1 MRALGHGKGLGCSGN
16 CLEASVAGVW
26 LECGWQ
32 VANKGWRVD
41 TEGRA
46 GLAGQRGKFSCSL
59 KCKGESPKGFKNGV
73 M

>member
-1 MRALGHGKGLGCSGN
+1 MAKAWAVPGTVRRQ
-16 CLEASVAGVW
+16 VW
-26 LECGWQ
+26 PECGWQ

-46 GLAGQRGKFSCSL
+46 GLASQRGKFSCSL